1 MSHFSNL
8 LWETVNV
15 IQATSFKL
23 THWNRQRWSLLSRK
37 NSKLFKTDTTSIKP
51 KTELPEY
58 ELLVCFCWS
67 GILKILR
74 SAAYI
79 IVYRGP
85 FAVNIEKF
93 QPRLTKHDLWRR
105 MGDKIRWQHNAAPST
120 RTIKYVKFY
129 FFTKQT
135 LFKKFK
141 ILIHRPEIL
150 INTL

>member
-15 IQATSFKL
+15 IQAKSFKL
-23 THWNRQRWSLLSRK
+23 THWNQQRWCYSPVKIQNFLWHRYHIDKTQNRATRIWVVGMFLLIGY
-37 NSKLFKTDTTSIKP
+37 SKDPT
-51 KTELPEY
+51 
-58 ELLVCFCWS
+58 FCS
-67 GILKILR
+67 
-74 SAAYI
+74 I

-85 FAVNIEKF
+85 FAVNIEKS